1 MADSNEEIHINSDLQ
16 INVGDKNKVSDKGEL
31 SPKNDTINIQNY
43 DELLEKFN
51 SGHLHLED
59 IQNQMKS
66 GNEYYNKLL
75 QDFKEKNLVVIIH
88 RDPQNPALHRITIVD
103 PNNEEQVN
111 NLNIN
116 VVNEEGN
123 AAKPVKIATWT
134 HGTWAEDHA
143 LEKTFRTRY
152 KEADC
157 YLLFSNSPHN
167 GAYAT
172 TNDSRARAVNQSRII
187 NKILAQNKTKTKE
200 LTSGGCSLGIWHH
213 LNVIDNLD
221 VSNLNPNDKFNIQLK
236 WIPTFGPFITSV
248 DEQAELFK
256 KVVKKPEIQRIIN
269 DINFDIAPERAYKFH
284 DPKATLEFY
293 NNCCCDADVVGILN
307 HKMND
312 KTHENICKINPNR
325 KTFLEKLMLIIT
337 TVCTVLTIVGLIAIL
352 ARSSNQNKSVNN
364 ENSNLNLD
372 NAKQNKGN
380 GIW

>member
-1 MADSNEEIHINSDLQ
+1 MEDSNGEININSNVQ
-16 INVGDKNKVSDKGEL
+16 IDVGDKNKVSDKGEL
-31 SPKNDTINIQNY
+31 SPKNDKIGMQNY
-43 DELLEKFN
+43 DELLEQFN
-51 SGHLHLED
+51 SGQVHLED

-66 GNEYYNKLL
+66 GAEHYNKLL
-75 QDFKEKNLVVIIH
+75 EDFKEKNLVVIIH
-88 RDPQNPALHRITIVD
+88 RDAQKPALHRITVVD

-116 VVNEEGN
+116 VVNKEGN
-123 AAKPVKIATWT
+123 ATKPVKISTWT

-143 LEKTFRTRY
+143 LERTFRTRY

-187 NKILAQNKTKTKE
+187 NKILAQNKNKTKE

-221 VSNLNPNDKFNIQLK
+221 ISNLNTNDKFNIQLK
-236 WIPTFGPFITSV
+236 WIPTFCPFITSV

-256 KVVKKPEIQRIIN
+256 KVVKKPKIQRIIN

-293 NNCCCDADVVGILN
+293 NNCYCDAEVIGILN
-307 HKMND
+307 HKLNV
-312 KTHENICKINPNR
+312 KTREEINKIDPHR
-325 KTFLEKLMLIIT
+325 KTFLEKLMLVIT
-337 TVCTVLTIVGLIAIL
+337 NICLIASIVL
-352 ARSSNQNKSVNN
+352 LIVACVRSNNQTKSVNN
-364 ENSNLNLD
+364 EDSKLNLT
-372 NAKQNKGN
+372 NANQNKGN
-380 GIW
+380 VIW

>member
-1 MADSNEEIHINSDLQ
+1 MANSNEEIYINDVLQ
-16 INVGDKNKVSDKGEL
+16 IDIGSKKEVSNQGEIV
-31 SPKNDTINIQNY
+31 PKNGNINVKNY
-43 DELLEKFN
+43 DELLQKFN
-51 SGHLHLED
+51 SGQVYLED

-66 GNEYYNKLL
+66 GDKNYNELL
-75 QDFKEKNLVVIIH
+75 SHFKEQNLVVIIH
-88 RDPQNPALHRITIVD
+88 RDVQKPALHRITVVD

-123 AAKPVKIATWT
+123 ATKPVKIATWT
-134 HGTWAEDHA
+134 HGTWAENHA

-157 YLLFSNSPHN
+157 YMLFSNSPHN

-187 NKILAQNKTKTKE
+187 NKILAQNKNKTKE

-213 LNVIDNLD
+213 LNLMDNLD
-221 VSNLNPNDKFNIQLK
+221 CANLNANDVLNIKLK

-256 KVVKKPEIQRIIN
+256 KVVKKSEIQRIIN
-269 DINFDIAPERAYKFH
+269 DIDIDIAPERAYKFH

-293 NNCCCDADVVGILN
+293 NNCCCDAEVVGILN
-307 HKMND
+307 HKLNN
-312 KTHENICKINPNR
+312 KTHKNICKIDQNR
-325 KTFLEKLMLIIT
+325 KTFLEKLMLIIVT
-337 TVCTVLTIVGLIAIL
+337 ICTVLTIVGVIAIL
-352 ARSSNQNKSVNN
+352 TRSSNQNKSVNN
-364 ENSNLNLD
+364 ENSNLNLKTA
-372 NAKQNKGN
+372 NYNVENRIG
-380 GIW
+380 

>member
-1 MADSNEEIHINSDLQ
+1 MADSNGEIYINSDLQ
-16 INVGDKNKVSDKGEL
+16 INVGDKNNVSNHGEIQ
-31 SPKNDTINIQNY
+31 SKNDKITVQNY
-43 DELLEKFN
+43 DELMEQFN
-51 SGHLHLED
+51 SGQLHLED

-66 GNEYYNKLL
+66 KDNNYEKLL
-75 QDFKEKNLVVIIH
+75 EDFKKKNLVVIIH
-88 RDPQNPALHRITIVD
+88 RDPKKPQLHRITVVN
-103 PNNEEQVN
+103 PNDNEQVD

-123 AAKPVKIATWT
+123 ATKPVKISTWT

-172 TNDSRARAVNQSRII
+172 TSDSKARAIKQSRII
-187 NKILAQNKTKTKE
+187 NKILAQNKNKTKE

-221 VSNLNPNDKFNIQLK
+221 ISNLNANDKFNIQLK

-256 KVVKKPEIQRIIN
+256 KVIKKPEIQRALN
-269 DINFDIAPERAYKFH
+269 DIDIEIAPERAYKFH

-293 NNCCCDADVVGILN
+293 NNCCCDNEIVGVLN

-312 KTHENICKINPNR
+312 KTHKNICKINPNR
-325 KTFLEKLMLIIT
+325 KTFLEKLMFIIT
-337 TVCTVLTIVGLIAIL
+337 TVCTILTIVGLIAIL

>member
-1 MADSNEEIHINSDLQ
+1 MADSNGEIYINSELQ
-16 INVGDKNKVSDKGEL
+16 IDVGNKNRVSDNGEIQ
-31 SPKNDTINIQNY
+31 PKNDKITIQNY
-43 DELLEKFN
+43 DELLEQFN
-51 SGHLHLED
+51 SGQVHLED
-59 IQNQMKS
+59 IQSQMKS
-66 GNEYYNKLL
+66 GIEYYNKLL
-75 QDFKEKNLVVIIH
+75 EDFKEKNLVVIIH
-88 RDPQNPALHRITIVD
+88 RDQQKPALHRITVVD

-116 VVNEEGN
+116 VVNEEGS
-123 AAKPVKIATWT
+123 ATKPVKISTWT
-134 HGTWAEDHA
+134 HGTWAENHA

-152 KEADC
+152 KETDC

-172 TNDSRARAVNQSRII
+172 TSDSKARAIKQSRII
-187 NKILAQNKTKTKE
+187 NKILAQNKNKTKE

-213 LNVIDNLD
+213 LNVMDNLD
-221 VSNLNPNDKFNIQLK
+221 VSNLNNNDKFNIQLK

-256 KVVKKPEIQRIIN
+256 KVVKKPEIQRALN
-269 DINFDIAPERAYKFH
+269 DIDIEIAPERAYKFH

-293 NNCCCDADVVGILN
+293 NNCCCDADVIGILN
-307 HKMND
+307 HKMNG

>member
-1 MADSNEEIHINSDLQ
+1 MADINEEIHINSEVQ
-16 INVGDKNKVSDKGEL
+16 IDVGDKNKVSDNGEL
-31 SPKNDTINIQNY
+31 LPKNDKITIQNY

-51 SGHLHLED
+51 SGQVHLED

-66 GNEYYNKLL
+66 GAEHYNKLL
-75 QDFKEKNLVVIIH
+75 EDFKEKNLVVIVH
-88 RDPQNPALHRITIVD
+88 RDTQKPALHRITVID

-123 AAKPVKIATWT
+123 ATKPVKISTWT

-172 TNDSRARAVNQSRII
+172 TSDGKARAVKQSRII
-187 NKILAQNKTKTKE
+187 NKILAQNKSKTKE

-221 VSNLNPNDKFNIQLK
+221 VSNLNANDKFNIQLK

-248 DEQAELFK
+248 NEQSELFK

-293 NNCCCDADVVGILN
+293 NNCRTDEEVAEILN
-307 HKMND
+307 HKLNN
-312 KTHENICKINPNR
+312 KTHEEINKIDPNR
-325 KTFLEKLMLIIT
+325 KTFLEKLLLVIATICLIAS
-337 TVCTVLTIVGLIAIL
+337 IVGLIIIL
-352 ARSSNQNKSVNN
+352 TRNNNQNKSMNN
-364 ENSNLNLD
+364 ENSNLNLETA
-372 NAKQNKGN
+372 NQNKGN
-380 GIW
+380 VIG

>member
-1 MADSNEEIHINSDLQ
+1 MQ
-16 INVGDKNKVSDKGEL
+16 IDIGSKKEVSKQGEVVPKKDK
-31 SPKNDTINIQNY
+31 INIKNY
-43 DELLEKFN
+43 DELLEQFN
-51 SGHLHLED
+51 SGQLHLED

-66 GNEYYNKLL
+66 GDKNYNELL
-75 QDFKEKNLVVIIH
+75 SHFKEQNLVVIVH
-88 RDPQNPALHRITIVD
+88 RDPQKPTLHRITVVD

-123 AAKPVKIATWT
+123 ATKPVKISTWT
-134 HGTWAEDHA
+134 HGTWAEDHT
-143 LEKTFRTRY
+143 LEKTFRMRY

-172 TNDSRARAVNQSRII
+172 TNDSRARAVKQSRII
-187 NKILAQNKTKTKE
+187 NKILTQNKNKTKE

-221 VSNLNPNDKFNIQLK
+221 VSNLNNNDKFNIQLK

-269 DINFDIAPERAYKFH
+269 DIDIDIAPKRSYKFH

-293 NNCCCDADVVGILN
+293 NNCCCDAEVIGILN
-307 HKMND
+307 HKLND
-312 KTHENICKINPNR
+312 KTHENIRKIDPNR
-325 KTFLEKLMLIIT
+325 KTFLEKLMLVIT
-337 TVCTVLTIVGLIAIL
+337 TICLIASIVGLTVFFV
-352 ARSSNQNKSVNN
+352 RSNNQNKSANN
-364 ENSNLNLD
+364 EDSKLNLETA
-372 NAKQNKGN
+372 NQNKGN
-380 GIW
+380 VIG

>member
-1 MADSNEEIHINSDLQ
+1 MADSNDEIHINNEVQ
-16 INVGDKNKVSDKGEL
+16 IDVGDKNKVSDKGEL
-31 SPKNDTINIQNY
+31 LPKNDTITIQNY

-51 SGHLHLED
+51 SGQVHLED

-66 GNEYYNKLL
+66 GAEHYNKLL
-75 QDFKEKNLVVIIH
+75 EDFKEKNLVVIIH
-88 RDPQNPALHRITIVD
+88 RDPQKPALHRITVVD

-116 VVNEEGN
+116 VVNDEGN
-123 AAKPVKIATWT
+123 FAKPVKISTWT

-172 TNDSRARAVNQSRII
+172 TNDSKARAVNQSRII
-187 NKILAQNKTKTKE
+187 NKILAQNKNKTKE

-221 VSNLNPNDKFNIQLK
+221 VSNLNANDKFNIQLK

-256 KVVKKPEIQRIIN
+256 KVVKKTEIHRIIN
-269 DINFDIAPERAYKFH
+269 DIDIDIAPKRAYKFH

-293 NNCCCDADVVGILN
+293 NKCCCDADVIEIL
-307 HKMND
+307 HRKLND
-312 KTHENICKINPNR
+312 KTHENIHKIDPNR

-337 TVCTVLTIVGLIAIL
+337 TVCLIASIVGLAVFFVK
-352 ARSSNQNKSVNN
+352 SNNQNKSVNN
-364 ENSNLNLD
+364 ENSNLNLETA
-372 NAKQNKGN
+372 NQNKGN
-380 GIW
+380 RIG

>member
-1 MADSNEEIHINSDLQ
+1 MADSNDEIHINNDVQ
-16 INVGDKNKVSDKGEL
+16 IDIGNKNKVSDKGKL
-31 SPKNDTINIQNY
+31 SPKNNTINIQNY
-43 DELLEKFN
+43 DELLEQFN
-51 SGHLHLED
+51 SGQVHLED

-66 GNEYYNKLL
+66 GAEHYNKLL
-75 QDFKEKNLVVIIH
+75 EDFKEKNLVVIIY
-88 RDPQNPALHRITIVD
+88 RDPQKPALHRITVVD

-123 AAKPVKIATWT
+123 AAKPVKISTWT

-172 TNDSRARAVNQSRII
+172 TNDSRARAVNQSKII
-187 NKILAQNKTKTKE
+187 NKILAQNKNKTKE

-213 LNVIDNLD
+213 LNVMDNLD
-221 VSNLNPNDKFNIQLK
+221 VSNLNANDKFNIQLK

-256 KVVKKPEIQRIIN
+256 KVVKKPEIHRIIN
-269 DINFDIAPERAYKFH
+269 DIDIDIAPKRAYKFH

-293 NNCCCDADVVGILN
+293 NKCCCDADVIEIL
-307 HKMND
+307 HRKLND
-312 KTHENICKINPNR
+312 KTHENIHKIDPNR
-325 KTFLEKLMLIIT
+325 KTFLEKLLLVIT
-337 TVCTVLTIVGLIAIL
+337 TVCLIASIVGLTVFFV
-352 ARSSNQNKSVNN
+352 RSNNQNKSVNN
-364 ENSNLNLD
+364 ENSNLNLETA
-372 NAKQNKGN
+372 NQNKGN
-380 GIW
+380 RIG

>member
-1 MADSNEEIHINSDLQ
+1 MADSNDEIHINSEVQ

-31 SPKNDTINIQNY
+31 LLKNNTINIQNY

-51 SGHLHLED
+51 SGQVHLED

-66 GNEYYNKLL
+66 GEKHYNKLL
-75 QDFKEKNLVVIIH
+75 EDFKEKNLIVIIH
-88 RDPQNPALHRITIVD
+88 RDPQKPALHRITVVD
-103 PNNEEQVN
+103 PNDKEQVD

-116 VVNEEGN
+116 IVNEEVN
-123 AAKPVKIATWT
+123 ADKPVKISTWT

-152 KEADC
+152 KDADC

-187 NKILAQNKTKTKE
+187 NKILAQNKNKTKE

-221 VSNLNPNDKFNIQLK
+221 VSNLNNNDKFNIQLK

-269 DINFDIAPERAYKFH
+269 DIDIDIAPKRAYKFH

-293 NNCCCDADVVGILN
+293 NNCCCDAEVIGILN
-307 HKMND
+307 HKMNN
-312 KTHENICKINPNR
+312 KTHKNIHKIDPNR
-325 KTFLEKLMLIIT
+325 KTFLEKLLLVIT
-337 TVCTVLTIVGLIAIL
+337 TVCLIASIVGLTIFFI
-352 ARSSNQNKSVNN
+352 RSNNQTKSVNN
-364 ENSNLNLD
+364 ENSDLNLNAE
-372 NAKQNKGN
+372 NQNKGN
-380 GIW
+380 VIG

>member
-1 MADSNEEIHINSDLQ
+1 MADSNGETYINSDLQ
-16 INVGDKNKVSDKGEL
+16 INVGDKNKVSDNGEIQ
-31 SPKNDTINIQNY
+31 SKNNKITVQNY

-51 SGHLHLED
+51 SGQIYLED

-66 GNEYYNKLL
+66 GDKNYNELL
-75 QDFKEKNLVVIIH
+75 SHFKEQNLVVIIH
-88 RDPQNPALHRITIVD
+88 RDVQKPALHRITVVD

-123 AAKPVKIATWT
+123 ATKPVKIATWT
-134 HGTWAEDHA
+134 HGTWAENHA

-157 YLLFSNSPHN
+157 YMLFSNSPHN

-187 NKILAQNKTKTKE
+187 NKILAQNKNKTKE

-213 LNVIDNLD
+213 LNLMDNLD
-221 VSNLNPNDKFNIQLK
+221 CANLNANDVLNIKLK

-256 KVVKKPEIQRIIN
+256 KVVKKSEIQRIIN
-269 DINFDIAPERAYKFH
+269 DIDIDIAPERAYKFH

-293 NNCCCDADVVGILN
+293 NNCCCDAEVVGILN
-307 HKMND
+307 HKLNN
-312 KTHENICKINPNR
+312 KTHKNICKIDQNR
-325 KTFLEKLMLIIT
+325 KTFLEKLMLIIVT
-337 TVCTVLTIVGLIAIL
+337 ICTVLTIVGVIAIL
-352 ARSSNQNKSVNN
+352 TRSSNQNKSVNN
-364 ENSNLNLD
+364 ENSNLNLKTA
-372 NAKQNKGN
+372 NYNVENRIG
-380 GIW
+380 

>member
-16 INVGDKNKVSDKGEL
+16 INVGDKNKVSDKVEL
-31 SPKNDTINIQNY
+31 LPKNDAINIQNY

-51 SGHLHLED
+51 SGQVHLED

-66 GNEYYNKLL
+66 GAEHYNKLL
-75 QDFKEKNLVVIIH
+75 QDFKEKNLVVIVH
-88 RDPQNPALHRITIVD
+88 RDPQKPALHRITVVD

-111 NLNIN
+111 NVNIN
-116 VVNEEGN
+116 IVNEEGN
-123 AAKPVKIATWT
+123 AAKPVKISTWT

-143 LEKTFRTRY
+143 LEKTFRMRY

-256 KVVKKPEIQRIIN
+256 KVVKKPEIKRIIN
-269 DINFDIAPERAYKFH
+269 DIDIDIAPERAYKFH

-293 NNCCCDADVVGILN
+293 NKCCCDADVVGILN
-307 HKMND
+307 SKMNN
-312 KTHENICKINPNR
+312 KTKENINKINPNR
-325 KTFLEKLMLIIT
+325 KTFLEKLLLVITNVCLIAS
-337 TVCTVLTIVGLIAIL
+337 IVGLTVFFV
-352 ARSSNQNKSVNN
+352 RSNNQNKSANN
-364 ENSNLNLD
+364 EDSKLNLTD
-372 NAKQNKGN
+372 VNQNKGN
-380 GIW
+380 AIG

>member
-1 MADSNEEIHINSDLQ
+1 MADSNDEIYINSEMQ
-16 INVGDKNKVSDKGEL
+16 IDIGSKNEVSKQGEVV
-31 SPKNDTINIQNY
+31 PKNGNINIQNY
-43 DELLEKFN
+43 DELLEQFN

-59 IQNQMKS
+59 IQSQMKS

-75 QDFKEKNLVVIIH
+75 QDFKEKNLVVIVH
-88 RDPQNPALHRITIVD
+88 RDPQKPALHRITAVD

-116 VVNEEGN
+116 IVNEEGN
-123 AAKPVKIATWT
+123 TTKPVKISTWT

-143 LEKTFRTRY
+143 LERTFRMSY

-167 GAYAT
+167 GPYAT
-172 TNDSRARAVNQSRII
+172 TNDGKARAVNQSRII
-187 NKILAQNKTKTKE
+187 NKILAQNKNKTKE

-269 DINFDIAPERAYKFH
+269 DIDIDIAPKRAYKFH

-293 NNCCCDADVVGILN
+293 HKCCCDADVVGILN
-307 HKMND
+307 SKMND
-312 KTHENICKINPNR
+312 KTKENINKINPNR
-325 KTFLEKLMLIIT
+325 KTFLEKLLLIIT
-337 TVCTVLTIVGLIAIL
+337 NVCLIASVVLLIV
-352 ARSSNQNKSVNN
+352 ACVRGNNQNKDLNN
-364 ENSNLNLD
+364 GNSNNNLD
-372 NAKQNKGN
+372 TVNQEKVNEIG
-380 GIW
+380 